1 MGAFAHTVAS
11 APVDE
16 FLTFFGLGLVGFVVA
31 AVVTYRSL
39 THKRLIED
47 TPTSRLRSVS
57 QGFVELQGTAAVFEG
72 EAIVSP
78 VSNTPCCWYRYK
90 VEERSSSGNLK
101 NEDRWRTI
109 ESDTSTAIFKL
120 DDGTGICGI
129 DPEGARVTPSLKK
142 VWYSNERHPWYEAA
156 TTGLAG
162 WLGNK
167 RYRFTEERIELGA
180 ALYALGH
187 LITHGGAAP
196 ALAESD
202 VAQIL
207 REWKADKAQLLA
219 RYDRNSNGEIDMDE
233 WEAARSDARREA
245 AAQIATAAVAPAVDL
260 LAKPRGGGR
269 PFIIAATHEDDLRAR
284 HLRHLAAGLVIAV
297 GLGVLGVWALVVRFG

>member
-1 MGAFAHTVAS
+1 M
-11 APVDE
+11 
-16 FLTFFGLGLVGFVVA
+16 
-31 AVVTYRSL
+31 
-39 THKRLIED
+39 
-47 TPTSRLRSVS
+47 
-57 QGFVELQGTAAVFEG
+57 
-72 EAIVSP
+72 
-78 VSNTPCCWYRYK
+78 
-90 VEERSSSGNLK
+90 
-101 NEDRWRTI
+101 
-109 ESDTSTAIFKL
+109 
-120 DDGTGICGI
+120 
-129 DPEGARVTPSLKK
+129 
-142 VWYSNERHPWYEAA
+142 
-156 TTGLAG
+156 
-162 WLGNK
+162 
-167 RYRFTEERIELGA
+167 
-180 ALYALGH
+180 GH

-245 AAQIATAAVAPAVDL
+245 AAQVETAAVAPAVDL
-260 LAKPRGGGR
+260 LAKPRSGGR